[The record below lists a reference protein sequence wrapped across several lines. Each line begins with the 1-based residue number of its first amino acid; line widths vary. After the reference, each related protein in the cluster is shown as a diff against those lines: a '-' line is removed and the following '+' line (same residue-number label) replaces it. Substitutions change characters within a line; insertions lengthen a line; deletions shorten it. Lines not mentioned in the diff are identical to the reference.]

1 MTKILIGCD
10 PEGFIVD
17 RQGNFISAYGII
29 PGDKVNPYELDS
41 GAVQVDGMAIEFN
54 IHAAATEDE
63 FNKNITTVLH
73 QVNGMV
79 KSIDKDF
86 SIRWTPVAHFKST
99 IWEMSPEQC
108 KILGCDPDF
117 NIKGEMNENPTLRL
131 ENNPIRTAAGHIH
144 IGFLE
149 ELLEDP
155 MEKTHFDTCRYIS
168 EGFYGANLPFYVPR
182 TVGEHERMN
191 YYGANGAFRPKKYG
205 VELRSPS
212 NMWVAEEETRRQIY
226 SDTRNQ
232 FNELTGL

>member
-1 MTKILIGCD
+1 MTNILIGCD

-17 RQGNFISAYGII
+17 GQGNFISAYGII
-29 PGDKVNPYELDS
+29 PGDKLTPSKLEK

-54 IHAAATEDE
+54 IDAAASEDE
-63 FNKNITTVLH
+63 FNGNVVTVLH
-73 QVNGMV
+73 QLDELV
-79 KSIDKDF
+79 KKIDKDF
-86 SIRWTPVAHFKST
+86 SINWTPVVHFKQT

-144 IGFLE
+144 IGFLD
-149 ELLEDP
+149 ELLHDP
-155 MEKTHFDTCRYIS
+155 MEKTHFDTCKYIA
-168 EGFYGANLPFYVPR
+168 EGFFGANLPFYVPR
-182 TVGEHERMN
+182 TTPEVERMS
-191 YYGANGAFRPKKYG
+191 YYGSMGAFRPKKYG

-212 NMWVAEEETRRQIY
+212 NLWVSEEKNRRQIY
-226 SDTRNQ
+226 RDTRNQ